1 MSEEKNK
8 FSWDPSGSTLSFND
22 AYKTPLTLEE
32 SLNNISFRLDING
45 NLEVSNEYG
54 EVWNSTLTANKLLS
68 LLDINSIDITNWD
81 TAYGWGDHSTEGYI
95 TGYTETDPVFTASPA
110 AGITTVKIGNWDTAY
125 SWGNHTSAGY
135 LTEVP
140 ALAITDT
147 FVVNNQLTMLA
158 LDAQKGDVAIRTD
171 INTTFILSTNSPTI
185 LADWKEILTPADGVT
200 SVAMTVPT
208 GLTVSGSPIISDGIL
223 AVSFTSGYSIPTNTK
238 QTEWDNK
245 APINNPTFTGT
256 VNGVTATMVGLGN
269 VTNES
274 KTIMF
279 ADPTFTGTVSGV
291 TASMVDLGNVTNESK
306 TIMFTDPTFT
316 GAMNIPTIVENG
328 TVISATANSSTTLSV
343 LNGISVYYFTDNNTA
358 NWTINFQGTDAI
370 SLDTLAIGKAV
381 TVSILA
387 RNGATPYRP
396 TSFSI
401 QGSAVTPRWQGGT
414 APTAGNANST
424 DVYTFT
430 IIRLASGFELLA
442 SQTRFV

>member
-1 MSEEKNK
+1 MVLMAEEKNK
-8 FSWDPSGSTLSFND
+8 LNWESINTLSFND
-22 AYKTPLTLEE
+22 QYKVPLTLDQ

-45 NLEVSNEYG
+45 NLEVSDEYG

-95 TGYTETDPVFTASPA
+95 TGYTETDPTVLSHVKN
-110 AGITTVKIGNWDTAY
+110 ITTTNISNWNEAYDWGDHGAEGYLLATTAASTYQPIGNY
-125 SWGNHTSAGY
+125 PV
-135 LTEVP
+135 LTDGKLNPNVLP
-140 ALAITDT
+140 SLAITET
-147 FVVNNQLTMLA
+147 FVVADQEAMLELTA
-158 LDAQKGDVAIRTD
+158 ERGDVAIISD
-171 INTTFILSTNSPTI
+171 ISKTFILSTDSPGT
-185 LADWKEILTPADGVT
+185 LNHWKEILTPAGGVT
-200 SVAMTVPT
+200 SVQVSVPNGLEVNTQPITST
-208 GLTVSGSPIISDGIL
+208 GTIEVSY
-223 AVSFTSGYSIPTNTK
+223 ASGYSIPTNTK

-245 APINNPTFTGT
+245 APINN
-256 VNGVTATMVGLGN
+256 
-269 VTNES
+269 
-274 KTIMF
+274 
-279 ADPTFTGTVSGV
+279 PTFTGTVSGV

-328 TVISATANSSTTLSV
+328 IVISEAANNSTTLSV
-343 LNGISVYYFTDNNTA
+343 LNGISVYYFTDNSTA
-358 NWTINFQGTDAI
+358 NWSIDFQGTDEI
-370 SLDTLAIGKAV
+370 LLNTLTTGKAV

-442 SQTRFV
+442 SQTRFA